1 MKRAEVP
8 VGKHKYYHLA
18 LPSDFLV
25 EVGDFNVGVGRIGD
39 AVFDVVG
46 IKRLLQL
53 LNAIGDVGVL
63 GVFVAV
69 WRERDV
75 HRVALV
81 DACGRFHNKLRLI
94 LKSVVLNQLFDVG
107 IGDAFLFGFVVD
119 GQ

>member
-1 MKRAEVP
+1 MHTVKRAEIP
-8 VGKHKYYHLA
+8 VGKHKHYHLT

-39 AVFDVVG
+39 AVLDVVVL
-46 IKRLLQL
+46 KRLLQL
-53 LNAIGDVGVL
+53 LNAIGNVGVF
-63 GVFVAV
+63 GFFVAV

-94 LKSVVLNQLFDVG
+94 LKSVVLNCFFDFAK
-107 IGDAFLFGFVVD
+107 IIIFFK
-119 GQ
+119 